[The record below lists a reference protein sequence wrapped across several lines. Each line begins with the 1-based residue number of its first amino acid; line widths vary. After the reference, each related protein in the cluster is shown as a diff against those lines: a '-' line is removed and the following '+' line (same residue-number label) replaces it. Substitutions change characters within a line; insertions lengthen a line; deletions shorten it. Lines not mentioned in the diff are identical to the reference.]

1 MVGSAILRELKKSS
15 FTNIIAP
22 NSKQLNLLNQLE
34 VERFFEET
42 KPDYIF
48 AVCLKLVGYMQMINF
63 LPNSFMKISKF
74 KII

>member
-1 MVGSAILRELKKSS
+1 MVGSTILRELKKSS

-48 AVCLKLVGYMQMINF
+48 
-63 LPNSFMKISKF
+63 LP
-74 KII
+74 